1 MVVINE
7 YGLRKLT
14 VFPEEEDGTE
24 FPTVITLRGG
34 AQLLWELGPGGV
46 GVWGMVSTFS
56 AAWNNN
62 NWSFCYKSIDQSL
75 IPIITKLKMWES

>member
-34 AQLLWELGPGGV
+34 AQLL
-46 GVWGMVSTFS
+46 
-56 AAWNNN
+56 
-62 NWSFCYKSIDQSL
+62 
-75 IPIITKLKMWES
+75 